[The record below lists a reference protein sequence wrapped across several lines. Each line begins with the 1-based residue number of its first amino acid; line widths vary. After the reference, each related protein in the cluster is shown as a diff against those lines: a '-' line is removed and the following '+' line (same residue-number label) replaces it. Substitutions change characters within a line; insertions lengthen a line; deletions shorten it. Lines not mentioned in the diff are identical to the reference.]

1 MKKNRKKL
9 KNIQIGRGKS
19 AVIIIIIIIIIISL
33 ATINIYMKS
42 ISVRK

>member
-1 MKKNRKKL
+1 MRNQKKL

-19 AVIIIIIIIIIISL
+19 AVIIIIIIIIISL
-33 ATINIYMKS
+33 AIINIYMKS

>member
-1 MKKNRKKL
+1 MRNRKKL

-19 AVIIIIIIIIIISL
+19 AVIIIIIIIIISL
-33 ATINIYMKS
+33 AIINIYMKS

>member
-1 MKKNRKKL
+1 MRNRKKL

-19 AVIIIIIIIIIISL
+19 AVIIIIIIISL
-33 ATINIYMKS
+33 AIINIYMKS

>member
-19 AVIIIIIIIIIISL
+19 AVIIIIIIIIISL
-33 ATINIYMKS
+33 AIINIYMKS

>member
-1 MKKNRKKL
+1 MRNRKKL

-19 AVIIIIIIIIIISL
+19 AVIIIIIIIISL
-33 ATINIYMKS
+33 AIINIYMKS